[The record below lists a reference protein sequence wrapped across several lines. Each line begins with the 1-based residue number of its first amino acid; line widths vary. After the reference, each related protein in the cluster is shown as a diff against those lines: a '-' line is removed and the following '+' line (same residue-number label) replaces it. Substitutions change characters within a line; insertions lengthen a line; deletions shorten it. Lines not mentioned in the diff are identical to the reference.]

1 MKGGGKKET
10 GEGKDEGGR
19 KKPGSNSRLGKTPY
33 YTISILWKVSGT
45 LSLVGA
51 SGSDCTSV
59 TEYPLLLPGTHP
71 VILEELSKNCVG
83 SCS

>member
-1 MKGGGKKET
+1 MR
-10 GEGKDEGGR
+10 EGGR
-19 KKPGSNSRLGKTPY
+19 NPDPIQSFEN
-33 YTISILWKVSGT
+33 TISILWKVSGT

-71 VILEELSKNCVG
+71 VILEEALEELCG
-83 SCS
+83 IL